1 MGIKRKQTP
10 LLTKDQVTS
19 YGNRKIK
26 WCMKNIIFMVLS
38 VLLLVSCSKEL
49 RRALIGPQI
58 EPVCDGW
65 YRGHHYLVWGAPE
78 YQNGVVH
85 DPDCPCHLDTLSIY
99 VVDKNDTT
107 YIIEKK

>member
-1 MGIKRKQTP
+1 MK
-10 LLTKDQVTS
+10 
-19 YGNRKIK
+19 KIV
-26 WCMKNIIFMVLS
+26 FMVLS
-38 VLLLVSCSKEL
+38 VLLLVSCSKE
-49 RRALIGPQI
+49 QI
-58 EPVCDGW
+58 VPVCDGW
-65 YRGHHYLVWGAPE
+65 YRGHHYLVWGAPK

>member
-1 MGIKRKQTP
+1 
-10 LLTKDQVTS
+10 
-19 YGNRKIK
+19 
-26 WCMKNIIFMVLS
+26 MKKIIFMVLS
-38 VLLLVSCSKEL
+38 VLLLVSCSEEQRQKL
-49 RRALIGPQI
+49 LGTSQI
-58 EPVCDGW
+58 EPVCNGW
-65 YRGHHYLVWGAPE
+65 YRGHHYLVWGAPK

>member
-1 MGIKRKQTP
+1 MRLIKLKRRNSYANSKI
-10 LLTKDQVTS
+10 KIAYEEDYS
-19 YGNRKIK
+19 YGTI
-26 WCMKNIIFMVLS
+26 CFF
-38 VLLLVSCSKEL
+38 LLVSCSKEL

-58 EPVCDGW
+58 EPVNDGW

-85 DPDCPCHLDTLSIY
+85 DPDCPCHLEKLSVY
-99 VVDKNDTT
+99 VVEKNDTT

>member
-1 MGIKRKQTP
+1 
-10 LLTKDQVTS
+10 
-19 YGNRKIK
+19 
-26 WCMKNIIFMVLS
+26 MKKIIFMVLS
-38 VLLLVSCSKEL
+38 VLLLVSCSKGL

-65 YRGHHYLVWGAPE
+65 YRGHHYLVWGAPK